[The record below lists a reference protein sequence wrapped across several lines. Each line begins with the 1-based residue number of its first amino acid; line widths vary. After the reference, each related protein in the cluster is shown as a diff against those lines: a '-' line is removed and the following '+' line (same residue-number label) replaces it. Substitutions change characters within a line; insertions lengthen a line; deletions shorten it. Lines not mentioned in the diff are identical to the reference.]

1 MTLHRMVLCICVLLA
16 SSAAGQAITPQ
27 PAVGNIT
34 AKEIVAK
41 MTENNRIRREQLKS
55 YVGQREY
62 HLLYTGFPGR
72 REAGLVVEARYR
84 APDSKEFT
92 VISQSG
98 SQWMVNKVLKK
109 LLETEKEAADPKS
122 QASTALTEEN
132 YKFELLGKED
142 VGERPAYILQV
153 EPKTASKL
161 LYRGKIWVDA
171 TDFAVSQIEAEPAKR
186 PSIWISKTL
195 VHHTYQKIGEFWLP
209 AQNESTTDVRM
220 GGHATLSIHYTDYRL
235 VANTGPPASERHPA
249 DSALGPAEGFWVNLE
264 MSEGS
269 GREQQLSVRHKY
281 SFVVPQ

>member
-1 MTLHRMVLCICVLLA
+1 MTIHRLALCISVLLA

-27 PAVGNIT
+27 PPVANIT

-41 MTENNRIRREQLKS
+41 MTENNRKRREQLKS

-98 SQWMVNKVLKK
+98 SHWLVNKVLKK

-122 QASTALTEEN
+122 QASTAVTEEN
-132 YKFELLGKED
+132 YHFELLGKED
-142 VGERPAYILQV
+142 VGGRPAYVLQV

-161 LYRGKIWVDA
+161 LYRGKIWVDVA
-171 TDFAVSQIEAEPAKR
+171 DFAVSQIDAEPAKR

-209 AQNESTTDVRM
+209 AQNESTTDVRL

-235 VANTGPPASERHPA
+235 VADTGPPATERHPGDRA
-249 DSALGPAEGFWVNLE
+249 PGLTDAVSLNPVND
-264 MSEGS
+264 
-269 GREQQLSVRHKY
+269 
-281 SFVVPQ
+281 